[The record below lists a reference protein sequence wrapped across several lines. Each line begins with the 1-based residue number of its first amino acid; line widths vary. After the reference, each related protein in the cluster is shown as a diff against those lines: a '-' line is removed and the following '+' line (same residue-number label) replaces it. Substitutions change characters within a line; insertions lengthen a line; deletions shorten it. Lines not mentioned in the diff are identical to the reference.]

1 MEMARATTLVRDPF
15 LADLRAMDELFNRF
29 WAMTGM
35 GRVTGFTPALDVRE
49 TDDEYVVLVDLP
61 GVKQE
66 DVSIELEDQLLT
78 ISGTRV
84 PVEVGE
90 AQHVERPYG
99 SFTRTL
105 NLPKGVDSEA
115 IAASYADGVLELRIR
130 KPAEQRTKRIPIQV
144 GQKELTQ

>member
-1 MEMARATTLVRDPF
+1 MTRATTLVRDPF
-15 LADLRAMDELFNRF
+15 LADLRAMDDLFNRF
-29 WAMTGM
+29 WAMTGL
-35 GRVTGFTPALDVRE
+35 GRVTGFTPAMDIRE
-49 TDDEYVVLVDLP
+49 TEDEYLVLVDLP

-99 SFTRTL
+99 SFARTL
-105 NLPKGVDSEA
+105 NLPKGVDSDSISA
-115 IAASYADGVLELRIR
+115 GYADGVLELRIR
-130 KPAEQRTKRIPIQV
+130 KPAEQRTKRIPILG
-144 GQKELTQ
+144 GQKELAK

>member
-1 MEMARATTLVRDPF
+1 MSRATTLVRDPF

-29 WAMTGM
+29 WSMTGL
-35 GRVTGFTPALDVRE
+35 RRLTGFTPAMDVRE

-66 DVSIELEDQLLT
+66 DVAIELEDQILT

-99 SFTRTL
+99 SFMRTL

-115 IAASYADGVLELRIR
+115 ISACYADGVLELRIR
-130 KPAEQRTKRIPIQV
+130 KPAEQRTKRIPIV
-144 GQKELTQ
+144 VSGRKELAK